1 MLRQYYR
8 LKKHHSTALET
19 QGIILI
25 ERVLRKMVKLYA
37 LSTCPWC
44 KKTKKLL
51 DEKGV
56 NYEVVELDLLQG
68 EEQKE
73 ALEQVDRL
81 TSNRSFPLL
90 VIGETVIQGYKEEEV
105 REALENEK

>member
-1 MLRQYYR
+1 
-8 LKKHHSTALET
+8 
-19 QGIILI
+19 
-25 ERVLRKMVKLYA
+25 MVKLYA

-56 NYEVVELDLLQG
+56 DYKAVDVDLLQG

-73 ALEQVDRL
+73 ALAQVDKL
-81 TSNRSFPLL
+81 VSKRSFPILS
-90 VIGETVIQGYKEEEV
+90 VGEKVIQGYKEDEIE
-105 REALENEK
+105 EALQSEK

>member
-1 MLRQYYR
+1 M
-8 LKKHHSTALET
+8 
-19 QGIILI
+19 I
-25 ERVLRKMVKLYA
+25 KLYA

-56 NYEVVELDLLQG
+56 NYEAVDLDILQG
-68 EEQKE
+68 EAQKE

-81 TSNRSFPLL
+81 TSKRSFPLL
-90 VIGETVIQGYKEEEV
+90 LIEDKVIQGYKEEEI
-105 REALENEK
+105 REALGDEK

>member
-1 MLRQYYR
+1 M
-8 LKKHHSTALET
+8 
-19 QGIILI
+19 I
-25 ERVLRKMVKLYA
+25 KLYA

-56 NYEVVELDLLQG
+56 SYEAVDLDLLQG
-68 EEQKE
+68 EAQKE

-81 TSNRSFPLL
+81 TSKRSFPLL
-90 VIGETVIQGYKEEEV
+90 EIDDTVIQGYKEEEI
-105 REALENEK
+105 REALGDEK

>member
-1 MLRQYYR
+1 
-8 LKKHHSTALET
+8 
-19 QGIILI
+19 
-25 ERVLRKMVKLYA
+25 MVKVYA

-56 NYEVVELDLLQG
+56 NYEVVDLDQLQG
-68 EEQKE
+68 EAQKE

-81 TSNRSFPLL
+81 TSKRSFPLIK
-90 VIGETVIQGYKEEEV
+90 IGDTVIQGYKEEEI
-105 REALENEK
+105 REALGDEK